1 MTRVL
6 IVDDED
12 VVINVLLGVLKAG
25 GHECIVARSRKEA
38 VEAAQYAEKLD
49 LLIIDHSLP
58 PDRGRDIAERVRQ
71 WHPSM
76 KVLQISGYS
85 ESFLE
90 AEDSITPNAAF
101 LAKPFTV
108 QQVRAA
114 VVALLAAQ

>member
-1 MTRVL
+1 M
-6 IVDDED
+6 
-12 VVINVLLGVLKAG
+12 
-25 GHECIVARSRKEA
+25 ARSRKEA
-38 VEAAQYAEKLD
+38 VEAEQYAEKLD

-90 AEDSITPNAAF
+90 AEDSITQNAAF

-108 QQVRAA
+108 QQVKGA